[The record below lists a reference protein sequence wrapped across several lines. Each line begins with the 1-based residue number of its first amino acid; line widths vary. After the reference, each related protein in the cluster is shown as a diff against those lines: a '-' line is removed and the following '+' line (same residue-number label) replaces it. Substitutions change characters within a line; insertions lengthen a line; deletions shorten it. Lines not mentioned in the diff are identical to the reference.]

1 MDGWLLAGIVLIIVI
16 ILAFFAISR
25 FGFVMPTAPEGKKLA
40 VGLTGALTSDLKKVK
55 ISSPVTFILNLSNFA
70 SEDAYDIT
78 ANLNITNWEISE
90 PEKNIDRIS
99 KDGTYKLYWVSYA
112 PEKKGTYT
120 AIAEIF
126 YKMKNEKEM
135 KFRVYNESYLLT
147 LSQEKRKAI
156 EEKSAL
162 ISSKGSENT
171 SIEIIPSVQQP
182 FIISKTV
189 QEFPFIIKVV
199 NVGNYEVYSPEE
211 SFPPVQEKKNLVK
224 FSYSGNYL
232 SCDVPN
238 NSLIELVDN
247 SKGIVC
253 KLNLSGVS
261 IKEYSDFTANFSANY
276 SYFTK
281 TSLSIEVFE

>member
-1 MDGWLLAGIVLIIVI
+1 
-16 ILAFFAISR
+16 
-25 FGFVMPTAPEGKKLA
+25 
-40 VGLTGALTSDLKKVK
+40 
-55 ISSPVTFILNLSNFA
+55 
-70 SEDAYDIT
+70 
-78 ANLNITNWEISE
+78 
-90 PEKNIDRIS
+90 
-99 KDGTYKLYWVSYA
+99 
-112 PEKKGTYT
+112 
-120 AIAEIF
+120 
-126 YKMKNEKEM
+126 M

-156 EEKSAL
+156 EEKPAL
-162 ISSKGSENT
+162 ISYKGSENT
-171 SIEIIPSVQQP
+171 SIEIIPSIQQP
-182 FIISKTV
+182 FILSKTT

-199 NVGNYEVYSPEE
+199 NVGGYEVYSPEA
-211 SFPPVQEKKNLVK
+211 SYPPENEKKNLVK

-253 KLNLSGVS
+253 KLSLSGVS
-261 IKEYSDFTANFSANY
+261 IREYSDFTANFSAYY